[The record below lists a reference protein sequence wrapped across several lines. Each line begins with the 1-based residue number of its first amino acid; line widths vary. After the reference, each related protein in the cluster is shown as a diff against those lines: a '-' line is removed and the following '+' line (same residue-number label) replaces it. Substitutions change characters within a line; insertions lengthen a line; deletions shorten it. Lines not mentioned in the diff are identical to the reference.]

1 MAFFAHVDG
10 SNRVWD
16 VQADATINEYKAR
29 FPQQVGGVWAD
40 HVFKEVTAGTVH
52 WAVDNGDG
60 TFTNPVVVINP
71 PIARNASSSEVLSA
85 LPTGKA
91 KLWAASDDDLAAD
104 KYILLTVAPFITPT
118 EWNEIGDALQG
129 ATILSSAEN
138 ATFKS
143 AKPVSGG

>member
-29 FPQQVGGVWAD
+29 FPQQVGGVWA
-40 HVFKEVTAGTVH
+40 GGPSPSL
-52 WAVDNGDG
+52 AVDNGDG
-60 TFTNPVVVINP
+60 TYTNPVVVINP

-85 LPTGKA
+85 LPAGKA

-143 AKPVSGG
+143 AKPVE